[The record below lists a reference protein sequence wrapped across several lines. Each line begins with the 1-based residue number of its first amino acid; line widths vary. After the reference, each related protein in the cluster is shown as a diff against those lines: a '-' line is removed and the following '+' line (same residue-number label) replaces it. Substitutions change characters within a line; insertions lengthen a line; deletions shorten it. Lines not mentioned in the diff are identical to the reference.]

1 VTEVREV
8 HLVRPAE
15 MTHPGTPRASR
26 TIWVWVKLL
35 GGPGILAFLV
45 WRLGTGGFLDG
56 LRAIQPGMLLAAVG
70 IGLLTTVCCA
80 WRWCLVARG
89 LGVPLALPG
98 AVADYY
104 RSLFLNAAL
113 PSGVL
118 GDAHRAVRHG
128 RDIGDVGLG
137 ARAVVLERSAGQ
149 AVLVPVGVMV
159 LLVSPVPALSP
170 AALVPT
176 SPVVA
181 TVAVAG
187 VLAVAVFAARPARR
201 VACRWG
207 AWRTAASSVRAGLLG
222 RRIWPGVVVASLA
235 ALAGYLATF
244 LIAARAAGS
253 TAPTHQ
259 LLHLLVLALLAMAV
273 PLSVGGF
280 GPREGVCAW
289 AFAAAGL
296 GAAEGLAV
304 AVVYGLSV
312 FVASTPGAVVLVV
325 RWWRRARRPRAAS
338 RLPR

>member
-1 VTEVREV
+1 MTEVREV

-15 MTHPGTPRASR
+15 MTNPGTPRASR
-26 TIWVWVKLL
+26 AVWAWVKLL
-35 GGPGILAFLV
+35 GGLGILAFLV
-45 WRLGTGGFLDG
+45 WRLGTAGFLDG
-56 LRAIQPGMLLAAVG
+56 LRAVQPSVLLAAVG
-70 IGLLTTVCCA
+70 IGMLTTVFSA

-89 LGVPLALPG
+89 LGIPLALPS

-104 RSLFLNAAL
+104 RALFLNAAL
-113 PSGVL
+113 PGGVL
-118 GDAHRAVRHG
+118 GDAHRAVGHG

-149 AVLVPVGVMV
+149 AVIVAVGVVV

-170 AALVPT
+170 AALVPG

-181 TVAVAG
+181 VVVAAG
-187 VLAVAVFAARPARR
+187 GLAVAVLAARR
-201 VACRWG
+201 VRRVASRWG
-207 AWRTAASSVRAGLLG
+207 AWRTAASSVRAGLLS
-222 RRIWPGVVVASLA
+222 RRIWPGVVVASVA

-244 LIAARAAGS
+244 LVAARAAGS
-253 TAPTHQ
+253 TAPTLQ
-259 LLHLLVLALLAMAV
+259 LLQLLVLALLAMAV

-325 RWWRRARRPRAAS
+325 RWCHRARRPAGR
-338 RLPR
+338 